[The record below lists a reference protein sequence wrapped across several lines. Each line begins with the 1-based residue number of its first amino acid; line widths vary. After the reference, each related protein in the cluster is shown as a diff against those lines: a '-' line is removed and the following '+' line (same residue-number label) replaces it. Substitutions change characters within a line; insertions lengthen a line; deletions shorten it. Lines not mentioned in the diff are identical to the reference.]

1 MNKTFM
7 KRDARIGIVN
17 RGEPAMRFIRAVKE
31 YNAEHG
37 TTLSTVAFF
46 VPEEGE
52 ALFTKEADY
61 AIPFTD
67 VDPGETKAA
76 TPYLN
81 HDQLINGLRAASC
94 TAVWPGWGFVSED
107 AAFVARVE
115 QEGMVFLGP
124 DSGPMEALGDKI
136 RAKELAEQSDVPVLP
151 WSNGPVRT
159 IDEAKTMAE
168 TIGYPCILKAA
179 NAGGGRGIRFVMKPD
194 ELFGQFTSARD
205 ETIRIT
211 GNDIL
216 FMERL
221 VVRGRHLEVQC
232 IADRH
237 GTVATF
243 GVRDCSVQRKNQ
255 KIIEETPPPNVRDDL
270 VPEMEAAAARL
281 LETASYTGAGTVE
294 FLYDLDRA
302 EYYFM
307 EVNTRLQVEHCV
319 TEELYGIDLVKGQ
332 IDVALGNRVKPR
344 ESEPLG
350 HVMEVRLNA
359 EDPDREFT
367 PAPGH
372 VSTFKPPAGP
382 GIRVDS
388 GVEQGS
394 TIPAVFDSMIAKII
408 AKGPSRDAA
417 IARLER
423 ALRELRVRIENG
435 TTNRSF
441 LLALLSNA
449 EVRSGDVH
457 TRCVEQMLAE
467 RRDAAG
473 GPDAQYAIFACAVEH
488 YLSES
493 AEDLANFNQQLS
505 TAGSPRDV
513 RSGDGKVCSLKYR
526 GYPYELLVKSVGD
539 NQFHLEVEN
548 TVHRITYLKRD
559 HEALLLAGSRR
570 LNVQTV
576 ERGDSIQCEIDGQ
589 PYLLEVE
596 SSGAVKAPSPSIVL
610 SIPTTVGQEVQK
622 GEVILSL
629 EAMKMEMIVE
639 APESGVIREILVKPG
654 EQVAAGQVLIQLES
668 AGGDDDTQSRQ
679 AEPITFDGPTLIDE
693 DERIR
698 REFVGLFL
706 GYDYSA
712 DVLRR
717 GPTLLREPQ
726 TKDGQTD
733 GAAVIVDAMEA
744 YVAVGTL
751 FSDRKGAAEGFARPA
766 PYSEL
771 LIHYYKRHLDRER
784 GMPEDFLEA
793 LGRVLKHY
801 VRDEFGGLDKE
812 RSTLLR
818 LFRSHAIR
826 DVKQS
831 LLREALFVLEEAGL
845 PSSPMPDPGNLLDEI
860 TVLCGVQA
868 RALAD
873 AAIHARYHL
882 IDRQYLQSLR
892 EERHEQIGRA
902 VDLIERAGS
911 RSGVIE
917 GIMSQITDSGHNIN
931 AELVRTIGEETSSRR
946 TIVTEMLARRF
957 NRDRTITAVQVMED
971 TIPGCVACAIVESED
986 TYRSYTQFVAV
997 GTAEMVETPEL
1008 VLRRVQEHIDHARP
1022 QRSCEILLLLD
1033 GRPSDLDADTV
1044 YRSFEGLDAN
1054 VSWISIGVL
1063 HGQGTTYRTFVPGSK
1078 GLEQDPH
1085 VGPFNPLRYREL
1097 RVERLSNFTYTVPY
1111 AGEFVTLLDA
1121 ECRTNKRD
1129 QRLFALVEVPS
1140 SKFER
1145 DDSGQIRRMV
1155 AFENVFME
1163 AVYAMRAEQAKR
1175 ARRLQWNRIIVHM
1188 RSVVDARLEDIRT
1201 YAEVL
1206 STRAADLGL
1215 EKFVVYNRRL
1225 SHRDGS
1231 PQEVEMLFE
1240 NISGRNFSLRSR
1252 TPSKELLKPIDTYT
1266 AKVVRARQ
1274 RGTVYP
1280 YELIK
1285 LITRTG
1291 LQISDSFPKGDF
1303 EEFDIV
1309 VQNGNTQAVSVR
1321 GRAYGESE
1329 SNIVFGIIT
1338 SWPAGFPDGI
1348 SRVLILSD
1356 TTSDMGSLSEAECRR
1371 INAALDL
1378 AEEKQLPVEWIPVS
1392 AGARIDMDSG
1402 TENLDWTAD
1411 TLKRIIR
1418 FTQSGGEINIIVSG
1432 INVGAQSYWNAEAT
1446 MLMHTRGLLIMTED
1460 ASMLLTGKRALDFSG
1475 SVSAEDNVGIGGVER
1490 IMGPNGQAQIAV
1502 RDLFG
1507 AYEVLFRHYEIS
1519 YVRPGSRF
1527 PQRRDTGDTTDR
1539 DVGATPYN
1547 DTLGQGFATIGDIFS
1562 SSLNPERKKPFDMRQ
1577 VMTAVVDTDSPV
1589 LERWRH
1595 LRDGETSV
1603 VWESR
1608 IGGYSV
1614 GLIGIESRSLSR
1626 IGEVPYDGPESW
1638 SGGTL
1643 FPLSS
1648 KKVARGINAF
1658 SGRLPVVILAN
1669 LSGFDG
1675 SPESLRKLQLE
1686 YGAEIGRAVVNFDG
1700 PIVFIVMARYHGG
1713 AYVVFSKRLNPH
1725 LHAAAIEGAY
1735 ASVIGGAP
1743 AAAVVFPGV
1752 VRKETYDDP
1761 RVKEAAE
1768 RRSSD
1773 PAFSQKDY
1781 ENVVQSVQSEK
1792 QALLATRFDSIH
1804 SVARARE
1811 VGSIDSIISISEL
1824 RPYIIGSVEHGMAAF
1839 PEPAHR

>member
-1 MNKTFM
+1 MSAN
-7 KRDARIGIVN
+7 ARIGIVN

-37 TTLSTVAFF
+37 THMTTVAFF
-46 VPEEGE
+46 IPEEGE
-52 ALFTKEADY
+52 ALFTKEADF
-61 AIPFTD
+61 AVPFSDIPAGSTS
-67 VDPGETKAA
+67 AA

-81 HDQLINGLRAASC
+81 HDQLINGLLQTSC

-107 AAFVARVE
+107 ADFVARVE
-115 QEGMVFLGP
+115 QEGLVFLGP
-124 DSGPMEALGDKI
+124 DSGPMAALGDKI
-136 RAKELAEQSDVPVLP
+136 QAKELAEQSQVPVLP
-151 WSNGPVRT
+151 WSKGAVRS
-159 IDEAKTMAE
+159 IEEAQKMADQ
-168 TIGYPCILKAA
+168 IGYPCILKAA

-194 ELFGQFTSARD
+194 ELLPQFTSARD

-255 KIIEETPPPNVRDDL
+255 KIIEETPPPNVREDL

-281 LETASYTGAGTVE
+281 LETAAYTGAGTVE
-294 FLYDLDRA
+294 FLYDLDRS

-332 IDVALGNRVKPR
+332 IDVALGNRVYPR
-344 ESEPLG
+344 TVEPVG

-367 PAPGH
+367 PAPGY

-408 AKGPSRDAA
+408 AKGPNREAA

-423 ALRELRVRIENG
+423 ALRELRVRIESG

-441 LLALLSNA
+441 LLALLANK
-449 EVRSGDVH
+449 EVRSGAVH
-457 TRCVEQMLAE
+457 TRCVEQMLAD
-467 RRDAAG
+467 RKHATG
-473 GPDAQYAIFACAVEH
+473 GPHAIYAVFSCAVEH

-493 AEDLANFNQQLS
+493 EEDLSNFNQQLS
-505 TAGSPRDV
+505 TAGNPRDV
-513 RSGDGKVCSLKYR
+513 RGGEGKVCTLKYR
-526 GYPYELLVKSVGD
+526 DHPYELLVKSVGA
-539 NQFHLEVEN
+539 NEFHVEVSD

-589 PYLLEVE
+589 PYLVEVE

-610 SIPTTVGQEVQK
+610 SVPTSVGQSVQK
-622 GEVILSL
+622 GDVILSL

-639 APESGVIREILVKPG
+639 APDSGVIREILVKPG
-654 EQVAAGQVLIQLES
+654 EQVAAGQVLLQLEPEGVS
-668 AGGDDDTQSRQ
+668 GSEAPDT
-679 AEPITFDGPTLIDE
+679 EPLAFDGPTLIGT

-698 REFVGLFL
+698 REFIGLFL

-712 DVLRR
+712 DVLKR
-717 GPTLLREPQ
+717 GPALLRSSG
-726 TKDGQTD
+726 D
-733 GAAVIVDAMEA
+733 DAHTRHPAWDVLDTMEA
-744 YVAVGTL
+744 YVALGSL
-751 FSDRKGAAEGFARPA
+751 FGDRKGMAEGFARPA
-766 PYSEL
+766 PYAEL

-784 GMPEDFLEA
+784 GMPDDFLENLNRA
-793 LGRVLKHY
+793 VKHY

-818 LFRSHAIR
+818 MFRSNAIR
-826 DVKQS
+826 DVKQK
-831 LLREALFVLEEAGL
+831 LLREALFALEDIGL
-845 PSSPMPDPGNLLDEI
+845 PPDSPDKTGNLLDEI
-860 TVLCGVQA
+860 AVLCGVQA
-868 RALAD
+868 RALGD
-873 AAIHARYHL
+873 AAIHARYQL
-882 IDRQYLQSLR
+882 IDRQYLQSLK

-902 VDLIERAGS
+902 VELIERAGD

-917 GIMSQITDSGHNIN
+917 GIMTQITDSGHNIN
-931 AELVRTIGEETSSRR
+931 AELVRTIVDKAGTRR
-946 TIVTEMLARRF
+946 SIVTEMLARRF
-957 NRDRTITAVQVMED
+957 NRDRKISSVRIVECDVTGIAH
-971 TIPGCVACAIVESED
+971 CAIVESTD
-986 TYRSYTQFVAV
+986 PRGSYKQVLAV
-997 GTAEMVETPEL
+997 GTSDSAGSAT
-1008 VLRRVQEHIDHARP
+1008 
-1022 QRSCEILLLLD
+1022 EILKASEELSENPASGTQVEVLWLID
-1033 GRPSDLDADTV
+1033 GRKGAVDPEAVFASVRGIPSKVAWA
-1044 YRSFEGLDAN
+1044 SAG
-1054 VSWISIGVL
+1054 IL
-1063 HGQGTTYRTFVPGSK
+1063 HDGGTTYRTFVPGQA
-1078 GLEQDPH
+1078 GLEEDPH
-1085 VGPFNPLRYREL
+1085 RGPFNPLRYREL
-1097 RVERLSNFTYTVPY
+1097 RVERLANFKYTVAY
-1111 AGEFVTLLDA
+1111 SGEFVTLLDA
-1121 ECRTNKRD
+1121 ECLTNSRD

-1145 DDSGQIRRMV
+1145 DETGQIRRMV

-1175 ARRLQWNRIIVHM
+1175 ARRVQWNRIIVHM
-1188 RSVVDARLEDIRT
+1188 RSVVDARLEDIRL
-1201 YAEVL
+1201 YAKAL

-1215 EKFVVYNRRL
+1215 EKFVLYNRRL
-1225 SHRDGS
+1225 SHRDRS

-1240 NISGRNFSLRSR
+1240 NISGRNFSLRGRVPSR
-1252 TPSKELLKPIDTYT
+1252 ELLKPIDTYT

-1291 LQISDSFPKGDF
+1291 IQISESFPKGDF
-1303 EEFDIV
+1303 EEFDITV
-1309 VQNGNTQAVSVR
+1309 ENGTSRAISVR
-1321 GRAYGESE
+1321 GRPYGESE
-1329 SNIVFGIIT
+1329 SNIVFGVIT
-1338 SWPAGFPDGI
+1338 SWPDGI
-1348 SRVLILSD
+1348 PEGIARVLILSD

-1378 AEEKQLPVEWIPVS
+1378 AEQRGLPVEWIPVS

-1411 TLKRIIR
+1411 TLKRIIS
-1418 FTQSGGEINIIVSG
+1418 FTQNGGEINIIVSG

-1490 IMGPNGQAQIAV
+1490 VMGPNGQAQIAV

-1507 AYEVLFRHYEIS
+1507 AYDVLFRHYEIS
-1519 YVRPGSRF
+1519 YVQPGKRF
-1527 PQRRDTGDTTDR
+1527 PERRTTEDPSDR
-1539 DVGATPYN
+1539 NVGETPYT
-1547 DTLGQGFATIGDIFS
+1547 DTLGQGFTSIGDVFS
-1562 SSLNPERKKPFDMRQ
+1562 TTLNPERKKPFDMRQ
-1577 VMTAVVDTDSPV
+1577 VMTAVIDHDSPV
-1589 LERWRH
+1589 LERWKG
-1595 LRDGETSV
+1595 LRDGETAV

-1626 IGEVPYDGPESW
+1626 IGEVPHDGPESW

-1643 FPLSS
+1643 FPISS

-1700 PIVFIVMARYHGG
+1700 PIVFVVMARYHGG
-1713 AYVVFSKRLNPH
+1713 AYVVFSKKLNPN
-1725 LHAAAIEGAY
+1725 LHAAALEGAY

-1743 AAAVVFPGV
+1743 AAAVVFPGI
-1752 VRKETYDDP
+1752 VRKETYADS
-1761 RVKEAAE
+1761 RVLEASQRLNE
-1768 RRSSD
+1768 D
-1773 PAFSQKDY
+1773 PAFTQKDY

-1792 QALLATRFDSIH
+1792 QSELAARFDKIH
-1804 SVARARE
+1804 SVERARE
-1811 VGSIDSIISISEL
+1811 VGSIDSIISVNEL
-1824 RPYIIGSVEHGMAAF
+1824 RPFIIGSVEHGMDQF
-1839 PEPAHR
+1839 PDSPRPSS